1 MKTKL
6 VIIMVVCAATVVV
19 RAVEAATYTMTTSD
33 DWTILEDAVAGDIVE
48 IAPGTYQFRV
58 FLENVGTADNPIVI
72 RAQDPNNRPVWDLI
86 GNESNRVSDA
96 QGSYTGG
103 DLGRGGWQVG
113 SEGAYYEI
121 SGIIFRNCR
130 DSSSAGIR
138 MVNSGPVTLRDCLFE
153 HNTNGLTGTS
163 TDLIVEHCEFR
174 ENGKTF
180 EGGNMTHNIYIYGGK
195 FTMRY
200 SYSHDS
206 HEGQLFHI
214 RAYESLLEYNW
225 LARPSSYVG
234 DIMSCNNLCGGASF
248 DQRMILRGNVIIQG
262 APNNG
267 SQIIALYHDEGD
279 PPTEMDITLLYNTII
294 GTPRDSGQTHRL
306 LNLRNDSVDT
316 HAHLHNNIIYQV
328 GDVAEANT
336 PGMTNWSVE
345 GTNNWVTDGTEATD
359 LTGTITGTDPGF
371 ANASGLDFT
380 LTAGAAAEDQ
390 ADTTVSGLPD
400 REYFEDE
407 TVTMRYRM
415 RDSATDLGAFE
426 IGTSGGSYGPDDDEP
441 VMDAG
446 PDGDADADTDGDSDA
461 DADGDTDADAD
472 GDADTDGDSDSDTDG
487 DADTDADSDA
497 DTDADSDADTDTDG
511 DADTDADGDADDGGP
526 DGSNA
531 GWSDS
536 DCGCQAVGRGMGTD
550 IVLNLIRAVS

>member
-1 MKTKL
+1 MKMKIQ
-6 VIIMVVCAATVVV
+6 VFAVVCAAIFMG
-19 RAVEAATYTMTTSD
+19 RAAEAATYTMTTSD
-33 DWTILEDAVAGDIVE
+33 DWTILENAVAGDIVE

-86 GNESNRVSDA
+86 GDESNRVSDA
-96 QGSYTGG
+96 PGSYSAG

-113 SEGAYYEI
+113 AEGAYYEI

-130 DSSSAGIR
+130 DSSSAGMR
-138 MVNSGPVTLRDCLFE
+138 MVNSGPVTLSDCLFE

-163 TDLIVEHCEFR
+163 TDLVVEHCEFR

-200 SYSHDS
+200 SFSHDS

-214 RAYESLLEYNW
+214 RAHESLLEYNW

-234 DIMSCNNLCGGASF
+234 DIMSCNHLCGGEVF
-248 DQRMILRGNVIIQG
+248 DQRMTLRGNVIIQG
-262 APNNG
+262 TPQNG

-294 GTPRDSGQTHRL
+294 GTPRGPGQTHRL

-328 GDVAEANT
+328 GTVAEVDS

-345 GTNNWVTDGTEATD
+345 GANNWVTDGTDATD
-359 LTGTITGTDPGF
+359 LTGTISGTDPGF
-371 ANASGLDFT
+371 SNAGALDFT
-380 LTAGAAAEDQ
+380 LAAGAAAEDQ

-407 TVTMRYRM
+407 TVTARYRM

-426 IGTSGGSYGPDDDEP
+426 LGTNGGSYGPYDDEP
-441 VMDAG
+441 VVDAG
-446 PDGDADADTDGDSDA
+446 PDGDTDSDTDTDSDGDADSDTDTDADGDSDGDTDGDSDTDA
-461 DADGDTDADAD
+461 DGDTDTDTDGDTDTDADGDTDAD
-472 GDADTDGDSDSDTDG
+472 TDSTSE
-487 DADTDADSDA
+487 
-497 DTDADSDADTDTDG
+497 
-511 DADTDADGDADDGGP
+511 DGGP
-526 DGSNA
+526 GSNE
-531 GWSDS
+531 GESDS
-536 DCGCQAVGRGMGTD
+536 SCGCRMVGRGMGID
-550 IVLNLIRAVS
+550 VMLNLIRICS